1 MCGLWLTHSQARRSP
16 AAGRSRTVR
25 IAPRTVCFT
34 AQKNIDHI
42 VTSKESPPWNQTI
55 GVPEWVHQG
64 SVANTIK
71 SSPGTMG
78 YAELDYALTKGIPF
92 ALVKNPTG
100 NFIAP
105 SN

>member
-1 MCGLWLTHSQARRSP
+1 MTILQLLSDILLFVKELSYCSINCPPNKSAVLLLSP
-16 AAGRSRTVR
+16 S
-25 IAPRTVCFT
+25 
-34 AQKNIDHI
+34 
-42 VTSKESPPWNQTI
+42 WNQTI

-64 SVANTIK
+64 SVANIIK
-71 SSPGTMG
+71 NSPGTIG

-105 SN
+105 LN